1 MFEVFGIG
9 ALALAVL
16 AVLGIFWA
24 VASLVCWVLFLPFKL
39 LGLVFRGFAFL
50 LVLPFLVIAGLVGI
64 AIFGVGVL
72 LFLFP
77 AVPVMLIALGIWWLM
92 KHRDKRAPATS

>member
-9 ALALAVL
+9 VL
-16 AVLGIFWA
+16 AVAVVAVLGLFWA

-39 LGLVFRGFAFL
+39 LGLVFRGFAAL
-50 LVLPFLVIAGLVGI
+50 LALPFLLIAGIVGVTL
-64 AIFGVGVL
+64 FGVGAL

-77 AVPVMLIALGIWWLM
+77 AFPIILIAVGIWWLM
-92 KHRDKRAPATS
+92 RHRGKRAPATS